1 MYTRM
6 YIYIYVYIYICI
18 YWVWPPPGIP
28 VANEGLQG
36 FPTKHVIVLVVN
48 GILGRGPHPRLVG
61 SFHPFEKYS
70 KEGSSPQVGIE
81 IKNVSNHYQEYYI
94 YRKYIYIYICRM

>member
-6 YIYIYVYIYICI
+6 YIYIYIGCGL
-18 YWVWPPPGIP
+18 PPPGIP

-81 IKNVSNHYQEYYI
+81 IKNVSTHYQEYYI
-94 YRKYIYIYICRM
+94 IYIYIYRNI